1 MKKHAKT
8 LKILMFLAAAV
19 LFSLLCWLLWAFVP
33 RSSVRYSLL
42 AVTGGIF
49 VLAGLWIWF
58 QQRQIF
64 HFADEICDTL
74 DALISGRQPEVER
87 PYEDSVTAK
96 VQGKLLQYYDIM
108 NEGKVQS
115 QRDKQTIQ
123 ELVSDIS
130 HQVKTPIANIQMF
143 TGILQQHQLTEEK
156 RAEFLETMAS
166 QINKLDFLMQSLIKM
181 SRLETGTF
189 VLHMEEAPL
198 DKTIAQAISSVWAKA
213 DRKNIQL
220 SVDCAPSVTVQ
231 HDPKWTAEALG
242 NILDNGVKYTPEGG
256 SISVSVRPWQFYEH
270 IPAAQEMIDAYTKTV
285 DTSLPVTSRKTMA
298 EQYEAETRASAVM
311 GNTISVIIA
320 LVGVLNFINSMVTA
334 IVSRKK
340 EFAMIQSVGMTKR
353 QLRKML
359 ICEGLDYAAITLIVS
374 YLVSTLAVGIGVRAI
389 TANEFSTFHFTLMPL
404 MICTPILLAFAVLIP
419 FLCFKNLEKQSIV
432 ERLRTE

>member
-8 LKILMFLAAAV
+8 LKILMFLAAVV

-220 SVDCAPSVTVQ
+220 SVNCAPSVTVQ

-256 SISVSVRPWQFYEH
+256 SISVSVRPWQFYTRIDISDTGIGIHEEH
-270 IPAAQEMIDAYTKTV
+270 YHDVFQRFYRAQETA
-285 DTSLPVTSRKTMA
+285 A
-298 EQYEAETRASAVM
+298 EEGVGLGLYLANGIITRQK
-311 GNTISVIIA
+311 GYISVKSNY
-320 LVGVLNFINSMVTA
+320 GEGTTF
-334 IVSRKK
+334 
-340 EFAMIQSVGMTKR
+340 SV
-353 QLRKML
+353 
-359 ICEGLDYAAITLIVS
+359 
-374 YLVSTLAVGIGVRAI
+374 YLLS
-389 TANEFSTFHFTLMPL
+389 
-404 MICTPILLAFAVLIP
+404 
-419 FLCFKNLEKQSIV
+419 
-432 ERLRTE
+432 

>member
-1 MKKHAKT
+1 MKKYAKT
-8 LKILMFLAAAV
+8 LKILMVLAAAS

-42 AVTGGIF
+42 AVAGGIF

-58 QQRQIF
+58 WQKQIF

-143 TGILQQHQLTEEK
+143 TGILRQHQLTEEK

-198 DKTIAQAISSVWAKA
+198 HKTIAQAISTVWAKA
-213 DRKNIQL
+213 DKKNIQL
-220 SVDCAPSVTVQ
+220 SADCAPSVTVQ

-256 SISVSVRPWQFYEH
+256 NISVSVRPWQFYTRIDISDTGIGIHEEH
-270 IPAAQEMIDAYTKTV
+270 YHDVFQRFYRAQETA
-285 DTSLPVTSRKTMA
+285 A
-298 EQYEAETRASAVM
+298 EEGVGLGLYLANGIITRQK
-311 GNTISVIIA
+311 GYISVKS
-320 LVGVLNFINSMVTA
+320 NY
-334 IVSRKK
+334 K
-340 EFAMIQSVGMTKR
+340 EGTTFSV
-353 QLRKML
+353 
-359 ICEGLDYAAITLIVS
+359 
-374 YLVSTLAVGIGVRAI
+374 YLLS
-389 TANEFSTFHFTLMPL
+389 
-404 MICTPILLAFAVLIP
+404 
-419 FLCFKNLEKQSIV
+419 
-432 ERLRTE
+432 

>member
-189 VLHMEEAPL
+189 VLHMEEVPL

-256 SISVSVRPWQFYEH
+256 SISVSVRSWQFYTRIDISDTGIGIHEEH
-270 IPAAQEMIDAYTKTV
+270 YHDVFQRFYRAQETA
-285 DTSLPVTSRKTMA
+285 A
-298 EQYEAETRASAVM
+298 EEGVGLGLYLANGIITRQK
-311 GNTISVIIA
+311 GYISVKSNY
-320 LVGVLNFINSMVTA
+320 GEGTTF
-334 IVSRKK
+334 
-340 EFAMIQSVGMTKR
+340 SV
-353 QLRKML
+353 
-359 ICEGLDYAAITLIVS
+359 
-374 YLVSTLAVGIGVRAI
+374 YLLS
-389 TANEFSTFHFTLMPL
+389 
-404 MICTPILLAFAVLIP
+404 
-419 FLCFKNLEKQSIV
+419 
-432 ERLRTE
+432 

>member
-1 MKKHAKT
+1 MKKYAKT
-8 LKILMFLAAAV
+8 LKILMVLVAAS

-42 AVTGGIF
+42 AVAGGIF

-58 QQRQIF
+58 WQKQIF

-143 TGILQQHQLTEEK
+143 TGILRQHQLTEEK

-198 DKTIAQAISSVWAKA
+198 HKTIAQAISTVWAKA
-213 DRKNIQL
+213 DKKNIQL
-220 SVDCAPSVTVQ
+220 SADCAPSVTVQ

-256 SISVSVRPWQFYEH
+256 SISVSVRPWQFYTRIDISDTGIGIHEEH
-270 IPAAQEMIDAYTKTV
+270 YHDVFQRFYRAQETA
-285 DTSLPVTSRKTMA
+285 A
-298 EQYEAETRASAVM
+298 EEGVGLGLYLANGIITRQK
-311 GNTISVIIA
+311 GYISVKS
-320 LVGVLNFINSMVTA
+320 NY
-334 IVSRKK
+334 K
-340 EFAMIQSVGMTKR
+340 EGTTFSV
-353 QLRKML
+353 
-359 ICEGLDYAAITLIVS
+359 
-374 YLVSTLAVGIGVRAI
+374 YLLS
-389 TANEFSTFHFTLMPL
+389 
-404 MICTPILLAFAVLIP
+404 
-419 FLCFKNLEKQSIV
+419 
-432 ERLRTE
+432 

>member
-1 MKKHAKT
+1 MKKHAKA
-8 LKILMFLAAAV
+8 LKLLMVLAAAV

-49 VLAGLWIWF
+49 VLAGLWIWA

-198 DKTIAQAISSVWAKA
+198 DKTIAQAIGSVWAKA

-242 NILDNGVKYTPEGG
+242 NILDNGVKYTPESG
-256 SISVSVRPWQFYEH
+256 SISVSVRPWQFYTRIDISDTGIGIHEEH
-270 IPAAQEMIDAYTKTV
+270 YHDVFQRFYRAQETA
-285 DTSLPVTSRKTMA
+285 A
-298 EQYEAETRASAVM
+298 EEGVGLGLYLANGIITRQK
-311 GNTISVIIA
+311 GYISVKSNY
-320 LVGVLNFINSMVTA
+320 GEGTTF
-334 IVSRKK
+334 
-340 EFAMIQSVGMTKR
+340 SV
-353 QLRKML
+353 
-359 ICEGLDYAAITLIVS
+359 
-374 YLVSTLAVGIGVRAI
+374 YLLS
-389 TANEFSTFHFTLMPL
+389 
-404 MICTPILLAFAVLIP
+404 
-419 FLCFKNLEKQSIV
+419 
-432 ERLRTE
+432 